1 MIFERRHTRVMAS
14 EPKMPTRKES
24 DKTIVKET
32 ANVRRCPYCDA
43 APRFVGQMLDSVKGR
58 TIRMFRCHCGEQT
71 WVSDPA

>member
-1 MIFERRHTRVMAS
+1 MIFERRHTRVMARES
-14 EPKMPTRKES
+14 KLLTREES

-32 ANVRRCPYCDA
+32 ANVRRCPRCDA
-43 APRFVGQMLDSVKGR
+43 ATRLAGQMLDSVKGR

>member
-1 MIFERRHTRVMAS
+1 MIFERRHTRVMARES
-14 EPKMPTRKES
+14 KLLTREES

-32 ANVRRCPYCDA
+32 ANVRRCPRCDA
-43 APRFVGQMLDSVKGR
+43 ATRFVGQMLDSVKGR